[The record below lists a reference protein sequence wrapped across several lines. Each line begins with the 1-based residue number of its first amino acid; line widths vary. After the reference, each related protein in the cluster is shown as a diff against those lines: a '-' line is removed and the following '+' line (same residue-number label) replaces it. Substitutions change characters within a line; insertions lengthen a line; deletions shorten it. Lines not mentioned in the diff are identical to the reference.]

1 LIDFDSIVSHS
12 FISVVTP
19 FYNTAPYLAQCIESV
34 LAQTHEHF
42 EYILVDNCS
51 TDGSAEIA
59 ESFARRDPR
68 IRLLRRTQLLTQVE
82 NYNRALEEISEP
94 SRYCKV
100 VQADDFIYPECLH
113 QMAQVFEQ
121 YESVGLVS
129 SYWLKGSELRG
140 SGYPFPSPVYS
151 GKEVARLY
159 LREGLWVFGSP
170 TAVMYRSSLV
180 QKGQPFYDSTQLHED
195 TDKCMQI
202 LQHWDFGFVHQVLS
216 FSRADNDSI
225 SSAVRSF
232 QPVAIDRYILVQRYA
247 SVFVEADEA
256 ADLKTKTRREY
267 YGVLAKEALRGRES
281 DFWQYHSKGLGT
293 IGEKLDRAYLALQLL
308 WLALWHAV
316 NPGATLARLLLL
328 LRRRSQHKSPAANL
342 LTTAEE
348 SASPAKGRSAPVPRS
363 NS

>member
-1 LIDFDSIVSHS
+1 MSQPL
-12 FISVVTP
+12 ISVVTP
-19 FYNTAPYLAQCIESV
+19 FHNTAPYLAQCIESV

-42 EYILVDNCS
+42 EYILVDNNS
-51 TDGSAEIA
+51 TDGSSEIA
-59 ESFARRDPR
+59 ETFARRDPR
-68 IRLLRRTQLLTQVE
+68 IRLVRRTQLLTQVE
-82 NYNRALEEISEP
+82 NYNRALEEISKA
-94 SRYCKV
+94 SHYCKV
-100 VQADDFIYPECLH
+100 VQADDFIFAECL
-113 QMAQVFEQ
+113 QRMAQIFEQ

-140 SGYPFPSPVYS
+140 SGYPFPSPVHL

-159 LREGLWVFGSP
+159 LRKGLWVFGSP

-216 FSRADNDSI
+216 FSRADNESI

-247 SVFVEADEA
+247 SVFLEAGEA
-256 ADLKTKTRREY
+256 ADLKSNTRRKY

-308 WLALWHAV
+308 RLALWHAV
-316 NPGATLARLLLL
+316 NPGATLATLLSF
-328 LRRRSQHKSPAANL
+328 LRRRSQPKGSAVNL
-342 LTTAEE
+342 LVTVEE
-348 SASPAKGRSAPVPRS
+348 SVAPGKGGSAPRS